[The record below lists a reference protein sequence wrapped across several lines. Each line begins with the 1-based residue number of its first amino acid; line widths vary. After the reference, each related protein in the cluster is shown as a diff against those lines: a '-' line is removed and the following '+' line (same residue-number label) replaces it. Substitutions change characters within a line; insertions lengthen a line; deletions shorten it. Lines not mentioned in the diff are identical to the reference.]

1 MFVIISYKI
10 SILFF
15 YLFSKLLNSI
25 NNNNINNFNANVDNI
40 RELVNSKLLY
50 ANNININYESRI
62 KSQKRIIKKINKR
75 KIPYD
80 IYGLRIIYEDSLYS
94 NNTQFAYNIKDL
106 LYTNFYSLD
115 YLYDDYIQ
123 YPKSNNYQSLHVY
136 IITNILIEVQI
147 RNNLMNINAINGTA
161 SNYY

>member
-136 IITNILIEVQI
+136 IITNILI
-147 RNNLMNINAINGTA
+147 
-161 SNYY
+161 